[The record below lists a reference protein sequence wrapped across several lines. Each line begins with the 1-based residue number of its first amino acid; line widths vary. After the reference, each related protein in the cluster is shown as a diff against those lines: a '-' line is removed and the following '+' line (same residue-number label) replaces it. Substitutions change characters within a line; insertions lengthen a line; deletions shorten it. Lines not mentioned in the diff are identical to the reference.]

1 MALTPHSVATLKK
14 SGVGSVLVERG
25 AGAGAQFPDAAYS
38 DVGAT
43 LVSRE
48 EAFAAP
54 LVLKVRSASEKEL
67 ALMKP
72 KSTLVSLVHPAQ
84 NPALMK
90 LFEERQLTVLALDA
104 VPRTLSR
111 SQAFDVLSS
120 QANVAGYR
128 AVIEAATVYG
138 RMFPPQM
145 TAAGKTPPARVL
157 VVGGGVA
164 GLAAVQ
170 SAKNLGARVMCFD
183 TRPAVEEQVKSLGG
197 EFLKVKVAESGEGK
211 GGYAKEMSDEYQKAQ
226 LALFRKVIPECDI
239 IVTTALIPGRPA
251 PKLITTDMVESMK
264 PGSVVVDLAAEA
276 GGNCELTVP
285 GQAALVG
292 GKHIL
297 GFTDWA
303 SRLATQSSTLWSNNV
318 VNLLLSMSD
327 PKAKEKA
334 YVLDPNDAV
343 VRSINVVRDG
353 VNLWPTPLP
362 PAPAP
367 PPVKTAA
374 SAGPVASPEETAW
387 QAAVRSST
395 ATTLGLGT
403 LVGLS
408 VVGPAPATAG
418 MITKLGL
425 ATIAGYQSVWGV
437 TPALHSPLMS
447 LTNAISGISAVG
459 GLMLLSPGLVPTNA
473 AEALAAGA
481 VLASSV
487 NIFGGFL
494 VTQRMLDMFKRPGDP
509 PAYNTLMAL
518 PALAASGAYAAAVF
532 NGHTDPTL
540 AYTAASLCCIGG
552 IACLSSQST
561 ARFGNQL
568 GAVGMTTAIAATLGA
583 MEGTP
588 EMYMQAAGLLTAGAV
603 AGAAIAKRMAVTDL
617 PQLVAAFHS
626 LVGGAAMA
634 ASVASYMGAG
644 HPDLLHS
651 LAAFAGTAIGGV
663 TLTGS
668 MVAFGKLHGI
678 MASKPM
684 NLPGKNAINALMG
697 LGTAGAGAVI
707 LATGDVSTGL
717 AALAAT
723 SALSGAL
730 GWHMTASI
738 GGADMPVVVTLLNS
752 YSGWALCAEGFMLNS
767 DVLTV
772 VGALIGSSGGILS
785 YIMCKAMN
793 RSLANVILGG
803 YGTPAPSAAAATG
816 APAERLVHTETNVEA
831 TADALVAAKSVIIA
845 PGYGL
850 AVAKAQY
857 AVAEMTAKLRE
868 QGVDV
873 KFAIHPVAGRMP
885 GQLNVLLAEAGVPYD
900 IVEELEEI
908 NPHFANADIA
918 LIIGAND
925 TVNSAA
931 VEDPNSV
938 IAGMPVLEVWKAK
951 QVIMMKRTMGAGY
964 AGAENPVMFKQNTS
978 MLLGDA
984 KAVCDKLTAVVSER
998 LK

>member
-1 MALTPHSVATLKK
+1 VANLKK
-14 SGVGSVLVERG
+14 AGVGTILVEANAG
-25 AGAGAQFPDAAYS
+25 AAASFPDSAYAAAGAQI
-38 DVGAT
+38 
-43 LVSRE
+43 VSSAK

-54 LVLKVRSASEKEL
+54 LVLKVRSASEAEL
-67 ALMKP
+67 QLMKP
-72 KSTLVSLVHPAQ
+72 QSTIISLVYPSQ
-84 NPALMK
+84 NPQLMK
-90 LFEERQLTVLALDA
+90 QFQERQLTVLALDA

-128 AVIEAATVYG
+128 AVLEAAHHWG

-145 TAAGKTPPARVL
+145 TAAGKTPPARVM

-170 SAKNLGARVMCFD
+170 SAKNLGARVSCFD

-197 EFLKVKVAESGEGK
+197 EFLKVKIAESGEGK
-211 GGYAKEMSDEYQKAQ
+211 GGYAKEMSAEYQKAQ
-226 LALFRKVIPECDI
+226 LELFQKVVPESDI
-239 IVTTALIPGRPA
+239 VITTALIPGKPA
-251 PKLITTDMVESMK
+251 PKLITADMVRGMK
-264 PGSVVVDLAAEA
+264 PGSVVVDLASEA

-285 GQAALVG
+285 HQLAQVDGRI
-292 GKHIL
+292 IL
-297 GFTDWA
+297 GFTDLP

-318 VNLLLSMSD
+318 VNLFLSLSD

-334 YVLDPNDAV
+334 YVLDDQDAV
-343 VRSINVVRDG
+343 VKAITVVRDG

-362 PAPAP
+362 PAPASP
-367 PPVKTAA
+367 PPKKAAATAA
-374 SAGPVASPEETAW
+374 AAKSPEETAW
-387 QAAVRSST
+387 QTAVRQST
-395 ATTLGLGT
+395 ASTIGLGG

-408 VVGPAPATAG
+408 IAAPNPATSA
-418 MITKLGL
+418 MLTKLGL

-459 GLMLLSPGLVPTNA
+459 GLMLLSDGLVPTNTA
-473 AEALAAGA
+473 SALAAGA
-481 VLASSV
+481 VLASSI
-487 NIFGGFL
+487 NISGGFL
-494 VTQRMLDMFKRPGDP
+494 VTQRMLDMFRRPGDP
-509 PAYNTLMAL
+509 PSYNSLMAVPAL
-518 PALAASGAYAAAVF
+518 TAVGAYALAAA
-532 NGHTDPTL
+532 NGHMDPTL
-540 AYTAASLCCIGG
+540 AYTAASLSCIGG
-552 IACLSSQST
+552 IACLASQET
-561 ARFGNQL
+561 ARLGNQL
-568 GAVGMTTAIAATLGA
+568 GAVGMATALAATLGA
-583 MEGTP
+583 MDTTP
-588 EMYMQAAGLLTAGAV
+588 EAYMQAGGLLTAGALV
-603 AGAAIAKRMAVTDL
+603 GAAIAKRMAVTDL

-634 ASVASYMGAG
+634 ASVASYMGDPN
-644 HPDLLHS
+644 PDLLHS
-651 LAAFAGTAIGGV
+651 VAAWAGTAIGGV

-668 MVAFGKLHGI
+668 MVAFGKLHGV

-697 LGTAGAGAVI
+697 LGTVGAGAAMV
-707 LATGDVSTGL
+707 ATGDVTTGI
-717 AALAAT
+717 AALGAT
-723 SALSGAL
+723 SALTGAL

-793 RSLANVILGG
+793 RSLGNVILGG
-803 YGTPAPSAAAATG
+803 YGTPAPSATASAG
-816 APAERLVHTETNVEA
+816 PVEKLVHTETNVEA
-831 TADALVAAKSVIIA
+831 TADALVNAKSVIIA

-857 AVAEMTAKLRE
+857 AVAEMTARLRE
-868 QGVDV
+868 KGVDV

-900 IVEELEEI
+900 VVHELEEV
-908 NPHFANADIA
+908 NPEFSHADVA

-931 VEDPNSV
+931 EEDPNSV
-938 IAGMPVLEVWKAK
+938 IAGMPVLQVWKAK
-951 QVIMMKRTMGAGY
+951 QVVMMKRTMGAGY
-964 AGAENPVMFKQNTS
+964 AGAENPVMYKPNTS

-984 KAVCDKLTAVVSER
+984 KAVCDKLAAAVSER